1 MFYFGYKCRFPII
14 KPELNNYIKKSLV
27 NSLKEIK
34 ENYSDNNKKYNI
46 DNILKN
52 IYNSPENLLTN
63 KSFTYKSSPYISSS
77 NTNNTFPYYIY
88 CIIPFVS
95 LISFFA
101 GYNFRNNFIKTI
113 S

>member
-46 DNILKN
+46 K
-52 IYNSPENLLTN
+52 
-63 KSFTYKSSPYISSS
+63 
-77 NTNNTFPYYIY
+77 
-88 CIIPFVS
+88 
-95 LISFFA
+95 
-101 GYNFRNNFIKTI
+101 
-113 S
+113 